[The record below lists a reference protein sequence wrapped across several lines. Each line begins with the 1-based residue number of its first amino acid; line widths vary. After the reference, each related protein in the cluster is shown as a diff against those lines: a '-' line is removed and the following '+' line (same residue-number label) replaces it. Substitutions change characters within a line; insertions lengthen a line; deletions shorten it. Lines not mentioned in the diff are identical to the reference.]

1 MMRRGMLASLAASV
15 LWAGAAMAQDSAAV
29 RKDTA
34 AWQAEIPVDQVVG
47 IVGKTPILWSDVLI
61 AVQSRLRGQRPQLD
75 AGQQRQFALDA
86 LNQLINE
93 EVLVQK
99 AKTDTAIK
107 VTDAEVN
114 DQVDQA
120 YKRVR
125 DQFRSEAEFRDAL
138 KREAFASTDEYRKKL
153 FEDAKRQEVQAKLFQ
168 KLKAD
173 GRLLPA
179 VVAESELTEGYE
191 RQRSNLPRKPATVA
205 FRQLAVAPKATPA
218 SRDSALRKSARL
230 AQEIDAGTPFEAVA
244 KRESEDEGSR
254 DVGGDLG
261 WNRRGRMVP
270 EFDRVMFQLNPGIVS
285 LPVETVFGFH
295 LIRVDRVQPGEVK
308 ARHILVRPKIDST
321 DVALAKAR
329 ADSAYAKWTAGVPFD
344 SLVTLYHDNSEDRGS
359 IQPFEREQLPPT
371 YQQAL
376 TGKAKGDI
384 TPPFAVP
391 DRRGVPKYFVLQVI
405 SASDAGEYTM
415 DEVKDR
421 LRDQLSQEKSI
432 GRLLELLKK
441 EIYVAVLLGP
451 TLPTPLF

>member
-1 MMRRGMLASLAASV
+1 MRMSCVVALAASV
-15 LWAGAAMAQDSAAV
+15 LWTGAASAQDSTAV
-29 RKDTA
+29 RRDSIT
-34 AWQAEIPVDQVVG
+34 WQGEIPVDQIVG
-47 IVGKTPILWSDVLI
+47 IVGRTPILWSDVLI
-61 AVQSRLRGQRPQLD
+61 AVQGRLRGQRPSMD
-75 AGQQRQFALDA
+75 AAQQRQFALEA
-86 LNQLINE
+86 LTQLINE

-107 VTDAEVN
+107 VVDADVN

-179 VVAESELTEGYE
+179 VVADAELTEGYE
-191 RQRSNLPRKPATVA
+191 RQRANLPRKPATVA
-205 FRQLAVAPKATPA
+205 FRQLAITPKATPA
-218 SRDSALRKSARL
+218 ARDSALRKTARL
-230 AQEIDAGTPFEAVA
+230 AQEIDGGLPFETVA
-244 KRESEDEGSR
+244 KRESEDEGSKE
-254 DVGGDLG
+254 VGGDLG

-270 EFDRVMFQLNPGIVS
+270 EFDRVMFQLNPGVVS

-308 ARHILVRPKIDST
+308 ARHILVRPKIDSA

-329 ADSAYAKWTAGVPFD
+329 ADSAYARWTAGTSFD
-344 SLVTLYHDNSEDRGS
+344 SLVTLFHDNSEDRGS
-359 IQPFEREQLPPT
+359 IQPFEREQLPPS

-376 TGKAKGDI
+376 AGKGKGDI
-384 TPPFAVP
+384 VPPFAVP

-451 TLPTPLF
+451 TLPSPLF

>member
-1 MMRRGMLASLAASV
+1 MRTAWGALVAALVLGASAAP
-15 LWAGAAMAQDSAAV
+15 AQDSAAV
-29 RKDTA
+29 RRDST
-34 AWQAEIPVDQVVG
+34 AWQGEIPVDQVVG
-47 IVGKTPILWSDVLI
+47 IVGRTPILWSDVLI
-61 AVQSRLRGQRPQLD
+61 AVQGRLRGQRPSMS
-75 AGQQRQFALDA
+75 AAEQRQLALDA
-86 LNQLINE
+86 LTQLINE

-107 VTDAEVN
+107 VVDADVN

-120 YKRVR
+120 FKRVR

-138 KREAFASTDEYRKKL
+138 KREAFANLDEYRRKL
-153 FEDAKRQEVQAKLFQ
+153 FEDAKRQEVQSKLFQ

-179 VVAESELTEGYE
+179 VVNDAELSESFE
-191 RQRSNLPRKPATVA
+191 RQRANLPRKPATVA
-205 FRQLAVAPKATPA
+205 FRQLAIAPRAKPEA
-218 SRDSALRKSARL
+218 RDSALRKSARL
-230 AQEIDAGTPFEAVA
+230 AQEIDGGTPFETVA

-285 LPVETVFGFH
+285 FPVETVFGFH

-308 ARHILVRPKIDST
+308 ARHILVRPKIDSA

-329 ADSAYAKWTAGVPFD
+329 ADSAFTRWQAGTPFD
-344 SLVTLYHDNSEDRGS
+344 SLVTHYHDNSEDRGS
-359 IQPFEREQLPPT
+359 IQPFERDQLPPT

-376 TGKAKGDI
+376 TGKARGEI

-391 DRRGVPKYFVLQVI
+391 DRRGVPKYFILQVI
-405 SASDAGEYTM
+405 TASEAGEYTM
-415 DEVKDR
+415 DEVKDK
-421 LRDQLSQEKSI
+421 LREQLSQEKSI

-451 TLPTPLF
+451 TLPTALF

>member
-1 MMRRGMLASLAASV
+1 MRTWRQVVLAASV
-15 LWAGAAMAQDSAAV
+15 LWAGAASAQDSVAV
-29 RKDTA
+29 RDTTG
-34 AWQAEIPVDQVVG
+34 WQGELPVDRVVG

-61 AVQSRLRGQRPQLD
+61 AVQARLRGQRPTMD

-86 LNQLINE
+86 LNQLLND
-93 EVLVQK
+93 EVFVQK
-99 AKTDTAIK
+99 AKTDTTIK
-107 VTDAEVN
+107 VTDADVN

-120 YKRVR
+120 FKRVR
-125 DQFRSEAEFRDAL
+125 DQFRSEGEFREAL
-138 KREAFASTDEYRKKL
+138 KREAFASTDDYRKKL
-153 FEDAKRQEVQAKLFQ
+153 FEDAKRQETQSKLFQ
-168 KLKAD
+168 KLKSD

-179 VVAESELTEGYE
+179 VVNDAELTEAFD
-191 RQRSNLPRKPATVA
+191 RQRANLPRKPATVA
-205 FRQLAVAPKATPA
+205 FRQLAVAPQPKPSA
-218 SRDSALRKSARL
+218 RDSALRKAARL
-230 AQEIDAGTPFEAVA
+230 AQEIDAGTPFETVA

-270 EFDRVMFQLNPGIVS
+270 EFDRVMFQLNPGITS
-285 LPVETVFGFH
+285 FPVETVFGFH

-308 ARHILVRPKIDST
+308 ARHVLIRPKIDSA

-329 ADSAYAKWTAGVPFD
+329 ADSAYARWVAGLPFD
-344 SLVTLYHDNSEDRGS
+344 SLVTAFHDNSEDRGS
-359 IQPFEREQLPPT
+359 IQPFEREQLPPS

-376 TGKAKGDI
+376 AGKAKGDI

-391 DRRGVPKYFVLQVI
+391 DRRGIPKFFILQVI

-421 LRDQLSQEKSI
+421 LREQLSQEKSI

-451 TLPTPLF
+451 ELPTPIF